1 MGSQL
6 LSERSRVFERADPYA
21 VSDYVNQHVGSH
33 CLRLPRTGDLAA
45 SINHRK
51 FASLDLCRLS
61 YGGKARITSPALG
74 TLFHLQILLK
84 GHCRSSYRGA
94 EHHYVPGELMLIHPD
109 DPVDL
114 TYSADCEKFI
124 LKLPASLLEQACL
137 EQRWQVPDGGIR
149 FRSARHATRPLEGFI
164 GLLGLICEEAES
176 SQSLMQVQE
185 HYGRIV
191 ASKLLSLLDNNI
203 QRCEPAAQATS
214 FEQLAAYIDAN
225 LTQDIALEQLMAV
238 ARVSERSLYSL
249 FERHAGMSPKGYLRQ
264 RKLERIH
271 GALLDPASNVRNV
284 TEIALDYGFL
294 HLGRFA
300 ESYRQRF
307 GELPSVTFKRHRSLP
322 AQSG

>member
-1 MGSQL
+1 MGISL
-6 LSERSRVFERADPYA
+6 LSERSRVFERADPHA
-21 VSDYVNQHVGSH
+21 VSDYVNQHVGGHS
-33 CLRLPRTGDLAA
+33 LRLPRSGDLQA

-74 TLFHLQILLK
+74 SLFHLQVLLK
-84 GHCRSSYRGA
+84 GHCRSTCRGD
-94 EHHYVPGELMLIHPD
+94 EHHYVPGELLLINPD

-137 EQRWQVPDGGIR
+137 EQRWLLPEGGIR
-149 FRSARHATRPLEGFI
+149 FSAARHAMGSLEGFVN
-164 GLLGLICEEAES
+164 LLGLICDEAES
-176 SQSLMQVQE
+176 NTSLLQVQE

-191 ASKLLSLLDNNI
+191 ASKLLSLLGNNI
-203 QRCEPAAQATS
+203 QRGEPAAQVQS
-214 FEQLAAYIDAN
+214 FEQLVAYIDAN
-225 LTQDIALEQLMAV
+225 LIHDISVTQLMAV
-238 ARVSERSLYSL
+238 IRVSERTLYTL
-249 FERHAGMSPKGYLRQ
+249 FERHAGQSPKGYVRQ

-271 GALLDPASNVRNV
+271 AALLDPASSVRNV
-284 TEIALDYGFL
+284 TEVALDYGFL

-307 GELPSVTFKRHRSLP
+307 GELPSVTFKRYR
-322 AQSG
+322 

>member
-1 MGSQL
+1 MSSLL

-21 VSDYVNQHVGSH
+21 VSDYVNQHVGGH
-33 CLRLPRTGDLAA
+33 CLRLPRTGELQA

-61 YGGKARITSPALG
+61 YGGKAQVTSPALG
-74 TLFHLQILLK
+74 SLYHLQILLK
-84 GHCRSSYRGA
+84 GHCRSACRGN
-94 EHHYVPGELMLIHPD
+94 EHPYVPGELLLINPD

-124 LKLPASLLEQACL
+124 LKLPASLLEQTCL
-137 EQRWQVPDGGIR
+137 EQRWQVPEGGIR
-149 FRSARHATRPLEGFI
+149 FTSARHKTQPLDGFI
-164 GLLGLICEEAES
+164 GLLGLVCAEAES
-176 SQSLMQVQE
+176 DNSLLQVQE

-191 ASKLLSLLDNNI
+191 ASKLLTLLDNNI
-203 QRCEPAAQATS
+203 QRGEPQVQAHS
-214 FEQLAAYIDAN
+214 FEQLVEYIDAN
-225 LTQDIALEQLMAV
+225 LNQDISIVQLMNV
-238 ARVSERSLYSL
+238 ARVSERTLYSL
-249 FERHAGMSPKGYLRQ
+249 FERHAGLSPKGYVRQ

-271 GALLDPASNVRNV
+271 AVLQDPASSVRNV

-307 GELPSVTFKRHRSLP
+307 GELPSVTFKRYR
-322 AQSG
+322 

>member
-1 MGSQL
+1 MSSHL
-6 LSERSRVFERADPYA
+6 LSERSSVFQRADPYA
-21 VSDYVNQHVGSH
+21 VSEYVNQHVGGH
-33 CLRLPRTGDLAA
+33 RLRLPRTGDLQA
-45 SINHRK
+45 SISHRK

-74 TLFHLQILLK
+74 TLYHLQILLK
-84 GHCRSSYRGA
+84 GHCQSSCRGN
-94 EHHYVPGELMLIHPD
+94 EHHYVPGELMLINPD

-124 LKLPASLLEQACL
+124 LKLPVGLLEQACVD
-137 EQRWQVPDGGIR
+137 QRWHVPEGGIR
-149 FRSARHATRPLEGFI
+149 FTSARHVTGELEGFI

-176 SQSLMQVQE
+176 SQSLAQVQE

-191 ASKLLSLLDNNI
+191 ASKLLSLLGNNV
-203 QRCEPAAQATS
+203 QRSEPAQHAHS
-214 FEQLAAYIDAN
+214 FEQLAAYIDAH
-225 LTQDIALEQLMAV
+225 LHTDINIAQLMNV
-238 ARVSERSLYSL
+238 ARVSERTLYSL
-249 FERHAGMSPKGYLRQ
+249 FERHAGLSPRGYIRQ

-271 GALLDPASNVRNV
+271 GALQDPTSTVRNV

-307 GELPSVTFKRHRSLP
+307 GELPSVTFKRHR
-322 AQSG
+322 